1 MSTVAKIMNKQP
13 KSVGPGVSIVS
24 AAKKMRTERI
34 GSLFVKKGK
43 KLVGIVTD
51 TDIVRRAVST
61 NKNLGR
67 MTVEKI
73 MTTPICTIEG
83 SQPVDD
89 AQDMMGDLGV
99 RHLAVTKAGEIVG
112 VVSVRDLL
120 LYYKRYAQS
129 KLPLE
134 AEYSEPKIM
143 QDWRMLKTA
152 SSFVLGLSKS
162 STYPRGYASGFD
174 SPAALL
180 EGRFEHPC
188 RVKAA
193 RFFYSFIW

>member
-1 MSTVAKIMNKQP
+1 MSTVAKIMSKQP
-13 KSVGPGVSIVS
+13 KSVGVSVSIVS
-24 AAKKMRTERI
+24 AAKKMRTARV

-61 NKNLGR
+61 GKPLGK

-83 SQPVDD
+83 SQSVDD

-112 VVSVRDLL
+112 VVSVRDVMMF
-120 LYYKRYAQS
+120 YKRYAQS
-129 KLPLE
+129 KISP
-134 AEYSEPKIM
+134 ASGYSEPKIA
-143 QDWRMLKTA
+143 QD
-152 SSFVLGLSKS
+152 
-162 STYPRGYASGFD
+162 
-174 SPAALL
+174 
-180 EGRFEHPC
+180 
-188 RVKAA
+188 
-193 RFFYSFIW
+193 